1 MVKASCLNKQGPQAH
16 EVDKTVWICAQ
27 AESQEFHQ

>member
-1 MVKASCLNKQGPQAH
+1 MVKASCLNKHGALAH
-16 EVDKTVWICAQ
+16 EVDKTVRIRAQ